1 MVFTPPRNRRGRPT
15 SYKSLPDKSI
25 DFDGDQ
31 KGVTIY
37 AKEPGNFEYMELLD
51 KCMEENDGRG
61 ADLDYGYKTM
71 FMRFMYVCANEGH
84 PTKDRRCA
92 QLCLLTGQDMDC
104 KPLEFLE
111 FLKLDDEPLE
121 ESTDEEQE

>member
-1 MVFTPPRNRRGRPT
+1 MYDACYWYEKAVEVQARWDGAIAAVQAGTRPTFTREDEKMVFTPPRNRRGRPT

-84 PTKDRRCA
+84 PT
-92 QLCLLTGQDMDC
+92 
-104 KPLEFLE
+104 
-111 FLKLDDEPLE
+111 
-121 ESTDEEQE
+121 